1 MAIVKN
7 SKKNSLY
14 KKSLIIF
21 TLVLLVFSVYALVY
35 VSRVLKNYD
44 IGDTKSFMDNFVEEL
59 TEDAKKGK
67 ISKEIKL
74 NKITSSYEKKSD
86 LNEGYKTLFENSKI
100 SYKKTDDNLVY
111 DIYADDK
118 KIMTIKLKDMGEKHA
133 LGLLVYNEYEIDN
146 IKTYDDDGLYTVNI
160 EVADNYDL
168 YINDIKVDKSKIK
181 EESIIP
187 EYEEV
192 YNLVDL
198 PKFNHY
204 EITGLTFKP
213 KVEVKDSKG
222 NKVDITQDGNN
233 LYAAN
238 FKKYDTL
245 EAAGSNIKDNFNPT
259 DFATNWS
266 KFLTWDLG
274 DDHHYGFDY
283 LLDNLIEGTALYNK
297 GYSWATQIDIQFTSV
312 HTLNSMSN
320 QKVSNITIYNDDAF
334 SAEVEVDKNMTI
346 EPNGSNPA
354 FDKTDKF
361 HEMMYFVYYDG
372 SYRVINMTTVVE

>member
-133 LGLLVYNEYEIDN
+133 LGLLVYNEYKIDN

-245 EAAGSNIKDNFNPT
+245 EAAGSNIKDNFNPI

-320 QKVSNITIYNDDAF
+320 QKVSNITIYNDDSF

>member
-133 LGLLVYNEYEIDN
+133 LGLLVYNEYKIDN

-245 EAAGSNIKDNFNPT
+245 EAAGSNIKDNFNPI